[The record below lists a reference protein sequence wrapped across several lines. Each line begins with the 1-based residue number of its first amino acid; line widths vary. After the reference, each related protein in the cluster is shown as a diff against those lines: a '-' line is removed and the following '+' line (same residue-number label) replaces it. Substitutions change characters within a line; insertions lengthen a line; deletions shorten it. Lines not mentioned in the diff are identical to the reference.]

1 MTAST
6 SAPLHSMAVVVTD
19 MLSRCILN
27 GGFGCIAIK
36 QSGRHRSVGIE
47 SSRGTITRKAT
58 SVVPGLRILFP

>member
-19 MLSRCILN
+19 MLSRCILS

-36 QSGRHRSVGIE
+36 QSGRLNGVSERCPPDHPRPSL
-47 SSRGTITRKAT
+47 
-58 SVVPGLRILFP
+58 P